1 MNRCQSCGEPLQHG
15 DRDYHAAC
23 LQVLFGTDSLPAIDM
38 DLARLHT
45 LALAMVG
52 KVSLSGVQRKL
63 SVRLDDKR
71 ATLQLALGDSRYILK
86 PQAGTFPELP
96 QNEWLTQRLAPLVDI
111 EVPPSALIELAD
123 GSVAYI
129 VKRFDRR
136 DDGNKRAMEDF
147 CQLSLLPPAG
157 KYDGS
162 AERCAKIVR
171 RHASEPLIEVLRLFR
186 QFVFAWWVGNGDMH
200 LKNLA
205 LLRADDGRQVLSP
218 AYDQLCTR
226 LVIPGDTQALTV
238 CGKQDNIGRG
248 TWRECA
254 ERFGIGPKAAIA
266 VLESIAAALPEALE
280 RVTAAPLPE
289 SMRDTYAELLRARTA
304 SLER

>member
-1 MNRCQSCGEPLQHG
+1 MNRCQSCCEPLQHG
-15 DRDYHAAC
+15 ARDYHPAC

-52 KVSLSGVQRKL
+52 RVSLSGVQRKL
-63 SVRLDDKR
+63 SVRLDDPR

-96 QNEWLTQRLAPLVDI
+96 ENEWLTQRLAPLVDI
-111 EVPPSALIELAD
+111 EVPPSALVRLAD
-123 GSVAYI
+123 GSAAYV

-136 DDGNKRAMEDF
+136 DDGSKRAMEDF
-147 CQLSLLPPAG
+147 CQLSELPPAG

-205 LLRADDGRQVLSP
+205 LLRADDGRWVLSP

-226 LVIPGDTQALTV
+226 LVIPDDTLAMTV
-238 CGKQDNIGRG
+238 CGKRDNIGRG

-254 ERFGIGPKAAIA
+254 ERFGIGPRAGIA
-266 VLESIAAALPEALE
+266 VLDTVAAALPEALE
-280 RVTAAPLPE
+280 RVAAAPLPE
-289 SMRDTYAELLRARTA
+289 SMRTAYADLLRARTA
-304 SLER
+304 SLQR